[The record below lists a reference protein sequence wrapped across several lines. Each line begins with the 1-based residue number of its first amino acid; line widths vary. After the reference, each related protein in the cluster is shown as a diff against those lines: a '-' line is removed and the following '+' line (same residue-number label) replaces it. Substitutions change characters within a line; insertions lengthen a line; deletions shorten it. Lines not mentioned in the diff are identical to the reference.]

1 MFSCNVSTEKK
12 TLFIKII
19 FIEMNKHAYF
29 IAASINKIKNI
40 NCKIKHKRDRF
51 VFCVSEII

>member
-19 FIEMNKHAYF
+19 FSEMNKHAYV
-29 IAASINKIKNI
+29 IASSINKIKNI
-40 NCKIKHKRDRF
+40 NCKIKHKRDLL
-51 VFCVSEII
+51 CE